1 MSKNQIIGIVLLVV
15 GVILLYFGYEAS
27 QSVGEQVV
35 EGVSGSFTDSTVW
48 YLVLGAAAAI
58 GGLAMLVFRR

>member
-48 YLVLGAAAAI
+48 YLVLGAAATI
-58 GGLAMLVFRR
+58 GGLAMLVFKR

>member
-1 MSKNQIIGIVLLVV
+1 MSKNQIIGIVLLVA

-58 GGLAMLVFRR
+58 GGLAMLVFKR

>member
-1 MSKNQIIGIVLLVV
+1 MSKNQIIGIVLLVA
-15 GVILLYFGYEAS
+15 GVILLYFGYTAS

-58 GGLAMLVFRR
+58 GGLAMLVLRR

>member
-1 MSKNQIIGIVLLVV
+1 MSKNQIIGIVLLVA

-58 GGLAMLVFRR
+58 GGMAMLVFKR